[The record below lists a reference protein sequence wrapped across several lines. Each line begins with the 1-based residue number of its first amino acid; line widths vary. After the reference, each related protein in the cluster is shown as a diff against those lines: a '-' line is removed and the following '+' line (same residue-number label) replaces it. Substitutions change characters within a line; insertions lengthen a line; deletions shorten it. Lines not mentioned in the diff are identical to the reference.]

1 MARSLQKPFAGEHF
15 AMKNFKF
22 TFTSLLLVL
31 TFSVVSISATTD
43 NNDKDV
49 ALISQNLTAKL
60 KSDLVSNNV
69 SVEFKTVEKTQISNT
84 ETIVKGD
91 AVAVVPSDNTQLPI
105 KFEAKINPLAEVVD
119 AVEYAFVENVENNY
133 APSNDEEF
141 LMKHLLKKLA
151 ADYKTEEVVIAIDGF
166 ETQKAAEN
174 HKEYKGTAEIR
185 VGEVEWRKINFDVI
199 LNAKNEASK
208 IEYDLKK

>member
-1 MARSLQKPFAGEHF
+1 
-15 AMKNFKF
+15 MKNFKF
-22 TFTSLLLVL
+22 AFTSFLLVL
-31 TFSVVSISATTD
+31 TFSAISIFA
-43 NNDKDV
+43 NIADKDV
-49 ALISQNLTAKL
+49 ALISQDLTTKL
-60 KSDLVSNNV
+60 KSDLVSDNV
-69 SVEFKTVEKTQISNT
+69 SVEFKTIEKTRISNT

-105 KFEAKINPLAEVVD
+105 KFEAMINPVAEVVNK
-119 AVEYAFVENVENNY
+119 VEYAFVESNY
-133 APSNDEEF
+133 APSTDEEF

-174 HKEYKGTAEIR
+174 QKEYKGTAEIR
-185 VGEVEWRKINFDVI
+185 VGEIEWRKINFDVT

-208 IEYDLKK
+208 IEYNLKK